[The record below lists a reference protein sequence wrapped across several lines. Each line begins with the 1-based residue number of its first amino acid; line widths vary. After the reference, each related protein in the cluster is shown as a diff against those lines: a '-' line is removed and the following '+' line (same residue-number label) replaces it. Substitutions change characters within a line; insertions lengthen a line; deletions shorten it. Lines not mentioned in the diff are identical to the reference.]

1 MATTN
6 LRVTELDFDSIK
18 ANLKDYLSSQSDF
31 QDYGFEGSAL
41 NILMDVL
48 SYNTHYMSYYVNMVA
63 NEMFLDSAS
72 NRSSITSIAKHLGY
86 VPTSAKSAT
95 ATVTLNLTASI
106 APVENT
112 VYTLPAGSKFTAT
125 GGDATT
131 YNFVTLNAYSTIP
144 SVALQTEFPITGV
157 VLNEGKQVSK
167 SYVVDTNN
175 IGQRFELQVNADIST
190 LTVQVQNST
199 ADSTTNTYTQFDEI
213 STLTSTSK
221 IYFLEEVEG
230 GKYLITF
237 GDGIFGKQLSTG
249 NIIKLEYVTS
259 TGTGANGIGVNDAS
273 GTRSFTLASSI
284 TPGGISTTDVAVT
297 SSTSGGAESETN
309 ESVKFFAPKSFQTQ
323 KRTVTAND
331 YKTFIQN
338 KFPNAAAVSTWGGE
352 INDPPE
358 YGKVFIAIKPQIGY
372 TLTDADKTKITDEIL
387 APNKI
392 LCITPTIVD
401 PDYTFIGISSQ
412 VKYNDT
418 ISLSPEG
425 TVQASVVNAIESYAS
440 TNLDGFSDV
449 FRHSRISASIDD
461 SDTSIRSNYTVA
473 KLIKRLTPNTN
484 STLTDSWTIKLNS
497 PVESGTL
504 VSDTFVQTDSTSTVS
519 FKDSSGVLRLV
530 DSNNTVITDNVGT
543 VDYLLGNIVIDPI
556 NISTIT
562 SGNTYIKLTIS
573 TDQIDITPLTGQILT
588 IDSSDISVVMDK
600 DSTT

>member
-18 ANLKDYLSSQSDF
+18 TNLKDYLSSQSDF
-31 QDYGFEGSAL
+31 QDYAFEGSAL
-41 NILMDVL
+41 NILLDVL

-72 NRSSITSIAKHLGY
+72 NRSSIASIAKHLGY

-95 ATVTLNLTASI
+95 ATVTLNLTASN
-106 APVENT
+106 APSVNT
-112 VYTLPAGSKFTAT
+112 VFTLPVGSKFTAT
-125 GGDATT
+125 GSDTT
-131 YNFVTLNAYSTIP
+131 SYNFSTMNAYSTVP
-144 SVALQTEFPITGV
+144 SVADQVLFPITGV
-157 VLNEGKQVSK
+157 VLNEGKRTTRN
-167 SYVVDTNN
+167 YVVDTNN
-175 IGQRFELQVNADIST
+175 LGQRFELQPNVDIST
-190 LTVQVQNST
+190 LTVKVQNSST
-199 ADSTTNTYTQFDEI
+199 DSATETYTQFDEI

-221 IYFLEEVEG
+221 IYFLEEVES

-237 GDGIFGKQLSTG
+237 GDGVFGKKLSTG
-249 NIIKLEYVTS
+249 NIIQLTYIIGTGIGANSIGTTDVSGSRSFELSTSVTGISSTEVIVTS
-259 TGTGANGIGVNDAS
+259 T
-273 GTRSFTLASSI
+273 
-284 TPGGISTTDVAVT
+284 TT
-297 SSTSGGAESETN
+297 GGADSETN
-309 ESVKFFAPKSFQTQ
+309 ESIKFFAPKSFQTQ

-352 INDPPE
+352 SNDPPE
-358 YGKVFIAIKPQIGY
+358 YGKVFIAIKPQTGY
-372 TLTDADKTKITDEIL
+372 TLTDADKTEITDEIL

-401 PDYTFIGISSQ
+401 PDYTFVGISSA

-418 ISLSPEG
+418 TALSPEG
-425 TVQASVVNAIESYAS
+425 TIQAGVVDAVKSYAS
-440 TNLDGFSDV
+440 TNLDGFGDI
-449 FRHSRISASIDD
+449 FRHSKLTAEIDD

-484 STLTDSWTIKLNS
+484 STLTDAWTIKLNS

-504 VSDTFVQTDSTSTVS
+504 VSDTFIQTDSTTTVS

-530 DSNNTVITDNVGT
+530 NSANTVITDNVGT
-543 VDYLLGNIVIDPI
+543 VDYLLGTIVINPI

-562 SGNTYIKLTIS
+562 SGNTYIKLTIT
-573 TDQIDITPLTGQILT
+573 TDNIDITPLTGQILT
-588 IDSSDISVVMDK
+588 IDNSDISVVMEK

>member
-18 ANLKDYLSSQSDF
+18 NNLKDYFSSQSDF

-48 SYNTHYMSYYVNMVA
+48 AYNTHYMSYYVNMVA

-72 NRSSITSIAKHLGY
+72 NRTSIASIAKHLGY

-95 ATVTLNLTASI
+95 ATVALTLTAPPTP
-106 APVENT
+106 AVNT
-112 VYTLPAGSKFTAT
+112 VFTLPVGGKFTAT
-125 GGDATT
+125 GSDGTT
-131 YNFVTLNAYSTIP
+131 YNFSTLDAYSTLP
-144 SVALQTEFPITGV
+144 ADGEDTEFTITGV
-157 VLNEGKQVSK
+157 VLYEGKK
-167 SYVVDTNN
+167 TAKNYVVDTNN
-175 IGQRFELQVNADIST
+175 LGQRFELQENADIST
-190 LTVQVQNST
+190 LTVQVQNSAT
-199 ADSTTNTYTQFDEI
+199 DTGIFTYTQFDEI
-213 STLTSTSK
+213 SSLTSTSK
-221 IYFLEEVEG
+221 IYFLEEVESG
-230 GKYLITF
+230 NYLLTF
-237 GDGIFGKQLSTG
+237 GDGVFGKKLNTG
-249 NIIKLEYVTS
+249 NIIKLDYMIS
-259 TGTGANGIGVNDAS
+259 TGTGANGIGTNDAS
-273 GTRSFTLASSI
+273 GTRSFELSTSI
-284 TPGGISTTDVAVT
+284 SGISTTDVAVT
-297 SSTSGGAESETN
+297 SSTTGGAVPETN

-352 INDPPE
+352 ENDPPE
-358 YGKVFIAIKPQIGY
+358 YGKVFIAIKPQTGY
-372 TLTDADKTKITDEIL
+372 TLTDADKTEITDEIL

-418 ISLSPEG
+418 VALSPEG
-425 TVQASVVNAIESYAS
+425 TIQAGVVDAVKSYAS
-440 TNLDGFSDV
+440 TNLDGFKDI
-449 FRHSRISASIDD
+449 FRHSKMSTAIDD

-484 STLTDSWTIKLNS
+484 STLTDAWTLKLNS

-504 VSDTFVQTDSTSTVS
+504 VSDTFVQTNSTTTVS
-519 FKDSSGVLRLV
+519 LKDSSGVLRLV
-530 DSNNTVITDNVGT
+530 DSANTVITDNVGT
-543 VDYLLGNIVIDPI
+543 IDYLFGTIVINPI
-556 NISTIT
+556 NIATIT
-562 SGNTYIKLTIS
+562 SALTYIKLTIT
-573 TDQIDITPLTGQILT
+573 TDQIDLTPLTGQILT
-588 IDSSDISVVMDK
+588 IDSSDVSVVMEK